1 MLRIAIIGSGASA
14 LASAEAALSLDKGM
28 AITLIDPWRKLPT
41 EAIQKMD
48 NNPAQ
53 LAKKSRFG
61 SLAMYD
67 YPLDLIQIN
76 TNLHVPLSSTVGGLT
91 SVWGANSIVP
101 STDFLSEYIYGSV
114 DDSINWVKNY
124 CNLTKL
130 SELSDGENFFISGRF
145 KRMMAKFKPI
155 DGLKLC
161 SATLAL
167 ETSRCSRKGRCLSGC
182 GENAIFNAETRI
194 IELVESGVIAL
205 RAGFAEKILVSLDS
219 KFAISLVGENDLS
232 KSVETYDK
240 VFVACGAIGTCSL
253 LQRSGLIPNEVQLRD
268 TQVFYVPFFIRQK
281 ERPRKSN
288 IELSQLFLR
297 KYQSLHISMYEFSE
311 QYLARARI
319 IIGPL
324 VRLVPL
330 RIWRHIVAGIGFIDS
345 EHSGLLNLKY
355 FAGKTEVT
363 QMQNKKT
370 KKIVASQLRSITTI
384 LAKIGLF
391 RIPLLTQIGNVG
403 ASYHIGA
410 VESAGQALIRTSGKL
425 LNNESIEL
433 YVVDSAGLYNLPIGP
448 ITTTVMALSY
458 GRTKL
463 VLSS

>member
-14 LASAEAALSLDKGM
+14 LASVEAALSLDKSI

-41 EAIQKMD
+41 EVIPKTEI
-48 NNPAQ
+48 NPAQ

-67 YPLDLIQIN
+67 YPLDLVQIN

-101 STDFLSEYIYGSV
+101 STDFLSKYIYGSV
-114 DDSINWVKNY
+114 SDSINWVKDY

-130 SELSDGENFFISGRF
+130 SELSDSEDFFISGRF
-145 KRMMAKFKPI
+145 KRIISKYKP
-155 DGLKLC
+155 DNDLELS

-167 ETSRCSRKGRCLSGC
+167 EASRCSRNGRCLSGC
-182 GENAIFNAETRI
+182 GENAIYSAEARI
-194 IELVESGVIAL
+194 IELVENRNISL
-205 RAGFAEKILVSLDS
+205 RAGFAEKILVSSDS
-219 KFAISLVGENDLS
+219 KFSIILLGENDMS
-232 KSVETYDK
+232 NSVETYDK

-253 LQRSGLIPNEVQLRD
+253 LQRSGLMPDEVQLRD
-268 TQVFYVPFFIRQK
+268 TQVFYVPFFIRYR
-281 ERPRKSN
+281 ERPRKSSF
-288 IELSQLFLR
+288 ELTQLFLR
-297 KYQSLHISMYEFSE
+297 RHQSLHISIYEFSE
-311 QYLARARI
+311 HYLARARI
-319 IIGPL
+319 LIGPL

-330 RIWRHIVAGIGFIDS
+330 KIWKHIVAGIGFIDS

-370 KKIVASQLRSITTI
+370 KKMVASQLKSITKI
-384 LAKIGLF
+384 VAKLGLF
-391 RIPLLTQIGNVG
+391 RIPFLTQIGNVG

-410 VESAGQALIRTSGKL
+410 VASAGQALIGTGGKL
-425 LNNESIEL
+425 LKNESIEL

-463 VLSS
+463 VLST